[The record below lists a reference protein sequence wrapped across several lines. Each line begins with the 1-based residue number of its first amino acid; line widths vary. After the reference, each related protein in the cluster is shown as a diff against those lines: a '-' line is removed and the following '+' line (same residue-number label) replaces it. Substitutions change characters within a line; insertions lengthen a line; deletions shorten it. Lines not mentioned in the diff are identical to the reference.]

1 MPHRSLFVVL
11 AILAHKPQSGLVQE
25 VQWPIHTLC
34 NMDKLQIAY
43 RSCDHSQDIGI
54 SIDLCPATL
63 SPLKINVNLRV
74 SLLLRQSTDE
84 LYLSAKLILEGGVA
98 FQLDEPLCQPDFPRF
113 TFCSRKKGELIVFDT
128 PLKLDKLKYLP
139 EHLNVHTVIVNQN
152 GYHIACFNI
161 TIIKR

>member
-43 RSCDHSQDIGI
+43 RSCAEMLGLQQRGSKVIAIFVYRLPTG
-54 SIDLCPATL
+54 
-63 SPLKINVNLRV
+63 
-74 SLLLRQSTDE
+74 QSTDE